1 MAEKSETKDKIS
13 LIGYDPVQT
22 PEEIIAADKDN
33 DRREAF
39 KEAYKKAMSYAPIF
53 LEQKRKPKPASS
65 SGGKGFSQ
73 EIKIT
78 PENVKIET
86 KGEAS
91 LEEKEEEK
99 GRERED

>member
-1 MAEKSETKDKIS
+1 MTGKKETKEKIS

-22 PEEIIAADKDN
+22 PEEIIASDKDSA
-33 DRREAF
+33 RREAF
-39 KEAYKKAMSYAPIF
+39 KEAYRKAMSYAPIF
-53 LEQKRKPKPASS
+53 LDQKKKPKPSSS

-86 KGEAS
+86 KEETS
-91 LEEKEEEK
+91 LEEEK